1 MFNPGNKVPV
11 TPFTKKFS
19 KMMDGTLEEFEAGE
33 KEAFDKYI
41 ENFKEETLEEG
52 ATYPIE
58 FPDNENFELEL

>member
-1 MFNPGNKVPV
+1 
-11 TPFTKKFS
+11 
-19 KMMDGTLEEFEAGE
+19 MMDGTLEEFEATE

-52 ATYPIE
+52 MTYPIE